1 MGGTGSIST
10 KPRSVGGQLHEG
22 FSVTRAPKEWG
33 SFSRLIFDYY
43 EKGDPVAEELVALEM
58 SYVDNYVRWFKARG
72 ATRMAATGGVGTR
85 IYPMLR
91 ERYGD
96 FIVDPV
102 GDNLSGAVI
111 LARQQF
117 PA

>member
-1 MGGTGSIST
+1 
-10 KPRSVGGQLHEG
+10 
-22 FSVTRAPKEWG
+22 
-33 SFSRLIFDYY
+33 
-43 EKGDPVAEELVALEM
+43 
-58 SYVDNYVRWFKARG
+58 
-72 ATRMAATGGVGTR
+72 MAATGGVGTR

-111 LARQQF
+111 LAKQNF
-117 PA
+117 ASN